1 MLKLESIAI
10 RLLAGLLVIALTA
23 FAGYRHGRH
32 VVEGE
37 KAQAERDIAIAYAGE
52 IIARQGIADGLTAE
66 NGTLRAAQAP
76 KDRIITREITRYETV
91 TLAAQRCLLPGTWRV
106 RHDAASTGDPAFAET
121 GLLAAGEDAPVED
134 AAALQ
139 TVSDNYQI
147 CRDAIAK
154 LAGWQRRY
162 AAIEERG
169 R

>member
-1 MLKLESIAI
+1 MLKLEAIAV
-10 RLLAGLLVIALTA
+10 RLLAGMLVIALTA

-32 VVEGE
+32 VAEGE

-52 IIARQGIADGLTAE
+52 IVARQGIADGLTAA
-66 NGTLRAAQAP
+66 NATLRAEQAP

-91 TLAAQRCLLPGTWRV
+91 TLPAQRCVLPGTWRM
-106 RHDAASTGDPAFAET
+106 RHDAAATGTPAFTET
-121 GLLAAGEDAPVED
+121 GPLAAGDDAPVED

-139 TVSDNYQI
+139 TVGDNYQI

-162 AAIEERG
+162 AALDERC